1 MRVLFIYLDIM
12 RFLIKYFAEIL
23 DNKAALPIKMT
34 TSFIRRHDKMPT
46 DNVKGEKHHE

>member
-1 MRVLFIYLDIM
+1 MRVLFIYLDII

-23 DNKAALPIKMT
+23 DSKAASPLKIT